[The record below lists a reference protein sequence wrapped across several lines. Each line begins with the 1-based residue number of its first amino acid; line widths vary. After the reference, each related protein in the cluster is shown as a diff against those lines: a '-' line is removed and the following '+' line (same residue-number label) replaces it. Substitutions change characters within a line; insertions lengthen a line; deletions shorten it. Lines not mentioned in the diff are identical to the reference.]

1 MQRNQTNNPLDPL
14 SSTHKIKSD
23 PASSIRLIALIT
35 AICLL
40 ADSMLYVVLPL
51 YWREAGLTSLYEVGI
66 LLSVNRFI
74 RLPLN
79 PIVSWLY
86 RRMNMTTGML
96 IAVILTGV
104 VTFLYAQA
112 SGFWFWFAL
121 RCAWGLVW
129 TFLRLGAFYAILNLS
144 SEHNR
149 GFLMG
154 QYNGL
159 SRLGSLFGM
168 LAGGGLVWVIGMRP
182 IFLAF
187 AVLTLGAVFLAVKV
201 RAGADLRP
209 HAAAGET
216 AAGIHPQAAAA
227 AGLRRRIAGD
237 LLAMPVA
244 QALLTGLLTAY
255 LFQGV
260 FSSTL
265 SHILDLRL
273 TGAGIAG
280 SFLLNAAMLGGLF
293 QAARWLWEP
302 WLAPWIGRKSDESGR
317 RIPLLIVTLC
327 ATAALF
333 ALIPVPAPL
342 MLWLAVLLFI
352 QAAATVLTTLCD
364 TIAADVSS
372 ARTDKA
378 MVITVYS
385 MMVDLGSAFGPMIA
399 YSFSVT
405 ALYVS
410 SAAVLAAL
418 AGLWLLRRE
427 RQIVH

>member
-1 MQRNQTNNPLDPL
+1 MKPTISN
-14 SSTHKIKSD
+14 KSLQ
-23 PASSIRLIALIT
+23 PAQSIQSIALIT

-51 YWREAGLTSLYEVGI
+51 YWKEAGLSSLYEVGI

-79 PIVSWLY
+79 PIVSWGYKKLPI
-86 RRMNMTTGML
+86 TTGMI
-96 IAVILTGV
+96 IAILLTGV
-104 VTFLYAQA
+104 VTFMYSQAQ
-112 SGFWFWFAL
+112 GFWFWFAL
-121 RCAWGLVW
+121 RCVWGLVW

-144 SEHNR
+144 TEHNR

-154 QYNGL
+154 RYNGL

-168 LAGGGLVWVIGMRP
+168 LAGGGLVWVIGMQA
-182 IFLAF
+182 IFQVF
-187 AVLTLGAVFLAVKV
+187 AVLTLGALFLAFKV
-201 RAGADLRP
+201 RASADLLP
-209 HAAAGET
+209 QSVPASSAAT
-216 AAGIHPQAAAA
+216 HSPRQPQSAAV
-227 AGLRRRIAGD
+227 GLFRRLAEG
-237 LLAMPVA
+237 LLTKPVVL
-244 QALLTGLLTAY
+244 ALLTGLVTAY

-273 TGAGIAG
+273 TEAGIGA
-280 SFLLNAAMLGGLF
+280 SFLMNAAMLGGLF
-293 QAARWLWEP
+293 QAIRWLWEP
-302 WLAPWIGRKSDESGR
+302 WLAPWIGRKSDQLGTR
-317 RIPLLIVTLC
+317 VPLLIITLC
-327 ATAALF
+327 VTAGLF

-342 MLWLAVLLFI
+342 LLWLVVLLLI

-372 ARTDKA
+372 TRPDKT

-385 MMVDLGSAFGPMIA
+385 MMIDLGSAFGPMIA

-410 SAAVLAAL
+410 SAVLLAAL
-418 AGLWLLRRE
+418 ASLWLVHRE